1 MHCNQH
7 SCNAQLSINKVLFD
21 TPKMFNQIIS
31 KTKMWIQ
38 VFDLFYAL
46 HQNFKII
53 PLFMSKL
60 ANGLIKGYR
69 FMPCIHFQLSYY
81 EG

>member
-1 MHCNQH
+1 MLA
-7 SCNAQLSINKVLFD
+7 NAQLSINQIFFD

-31 KTKMWIQ
+31 KTKMCIQ
-38 VFDLFYAL
+38 VFNIFYAI

-53 PLFMSKL
+53 PLFMFKM
-60 ANGLIKGYR
+60 ANGLIKDYR